1 MFDEYDYEH
10 STKYKTVIN
19 FYCMDLEWNIN
30 SGYVI
35 DEKNAI
41 DTIKDS
47 VSINDNDFFNRVLKT
62 IYKLKNCLD
71 VLDNRTITNI
81 GGRVMFNGDFY
92 LVQVWRGSSN

>member
-1 MFDEYDYEH
+1 MFDEYDNEH

-19 FYCMDLEWNIN
+19 FYCRDLEWNIN
-30 SGYVI
+30 SGYII

-41 DTIKDS
+41 DKIKDS

-62 IYKLKNCLD
+62 IYKLKNGLD

-81 GGRVMFNGDFY
+81 GGRVMFNGEFY